1 MVRQVTVFVPA
12 SIANLGCGFDIMGM
26 AVESAGDILSM
37 EMDDGDGIE
46 IINRTDYDIPSNVDD
61 NVMTPSIRAMMAA
74 AGICK
79 HLKIT
84 LMCKIMPGSGIGS
97 SAASAA
103 GAVVALNYL
112 LGNRF
117 TEKEMIEFAMEG
129 EAISSGGARHADNVA
144 PAIVGGI
151 VLICSY
157 HPFEYI
163 RIPFPDTFCA
173 AIAHPRITVKTS
185 DSRAVL
191 PKDIPLKDAI
201 LQWANVGG
209 LVAGFMKS
217 DIGLVGRSMRDVI
230 VEPYRKQFIP
240 GFDELRDKLFA
251 AGAHAFNI
259 SGSGPSVFALCE
271 NEAKARELCVLL
283 SDHFLSR
290 GIEADSLVAHGDNR
304 GARVIF

>member
-1 MVRQVTVFVPA
+1 MVNQVTVFVPA

-37 EMDDGDGIE
+37 EMSDGDGIE
-46 IINRTDYDIPSNVDD
+46 IINRTDYDIPASVED
-61 NVMTPSIRAMMAA
+61 NVMTPSIRAMLAA
-74 AGICK
+74 AGVRK

-103 GAVVALNYL
+103 GAVVALNTL

-117 TEKEMIEFAMEG
+117 SEKEMIEFAMEG

-144 PAIVGGI
+144 PAIIGGI

-157 HPFEYI
+157 SPFEYI
-163 RIPFPDTFCA
+163 RIPFPATFCA

-185 DSRAVL
+185 ESRAVL
-191 PKDIPLKDAI
+191 PKEIPLKGAI

-209 LVAGFMKS
+209 LVAGFMNG
-217 DIGLVGRSMRDVI
+217 DMGLVGRSMRDVI

-240 GFDELRDKLFA
+240 GFDELREKLFE
-251 AGAHAFNI
+251 AGARAFNI
-259 SGSGPSVFALCE
+259 SGSGPSVFALCD
-271 NEAKARELCVLL
+271 NVKKAEELCIIM
-283 SDHFLSR
+283 SEHFQSK
-290 GIEADSLVAHGDNR
+290 GIDADALVALGDNR

>member
-1 MVRQVTVFVPA
+1 MEQVTVFIPA
-12 SIANLGCGFDIMGM
+12 SIANMGCGFDIMGM

-37 EMDDGDGIE
+37 EMSEGDGIE
-46 IINRTDYDIPSNVDD
+46 IINRTDYDIPSTVED
-61 NVMTPSIRAMMAA
+61 NVMTPSIRAMLNA
-74 AGICK
+74 AGVKKSI
-79 HLKIT
+79 KIT

-103 GAVVALNYL
+103 GAVVALNHL

-117 TEKEMIEFAMEG
+117 SEKEMVEFAMEG
-129 EAISSGGARHADNVA
+129 EALSSGGAKHADNVA
-144 PAIVGGI
+144 PAILGGI

-163 RIPFPDTFCA
+163 RIPFPETFCA

-185 DSRAVL
+185 ESRAVL
-191 PKDIPLKDAI
+191 PKDIPLHDAI

-209 LVAGFMKS
+209 LVAGFMNK
-217 DIGLVGRSMRDVI
+217 DMGFVGRSMRDVI
-230 VEPYRKQFIP
+230 VEPHRKRFIP
-240 GFDELRDKLFA
+240 GFDELRSKLAA
-251 AGAHAFNI
+251 AGATAFNI
-259 SGSGPSVFALCE
+259 SGSGPSVFALCDDE
-271 NEAKARELCVLL
+271 NKAKELCKIM
-283 SDHFLSR
+283 SDHFENL

>member
-1 MVRQVTVFVPA
+1 MVEQVTVFVPA

-37 EMDDGDGIE
+37 EMSEGDGIE
-46 IINRTDYDIPSNVDD
+46 IINRTDYDIPSSVDD
-61 NVMTPSIRAMMAA
+61 NVMTPSIRAMLAA
-74 AGICK
+74 AGVRK

-103 GAVVALNYL
+103 GAVVALNTL

-117 TEKEMIEFAMEG
+117 SEKEMVEFAMEG
-129 EAISSGGARHADNVA
+129 EALSSGGAKHADNVA
-144 PAIVGGI
+144 PAILGGI

-157 HPFEYI
+157 SPFEYI
-163 RIPFPDTFCA
+163 RIPFPDSFCT

-185 DSRAVL
+185 ESRAVL
-191 PKDIPLKDAI
+191 PKDIPLHDAI

-209 LVAGFMKS
+209 LVAGFMNR
-217 DIGLVGRSMRDVI
+217 DMGLVGRSMRDVI

-240 GFDELRDKLFA
+240 GYDDLREKLLA
-251 AGAHAFNI
+251 AGAKAFNI

-271 NEAKARELCVLL
+271 DEVKARELC
-283 SDHFLSR
+283 SIMTEHFMSR
-290 GIEADSLVAHGDNR
+290 GIFADSLVAHGDNR

>member
-1 MVRQVTVFVPA
+1 MEQVTVFIPA
-12 SIANLGCGFDIMGM
+12 SIANMGCGFDIMGM

-37 EMDDGDGIE
+37 EMSEGDGIE
-46 IINRTDYDIPSNVDD
+46 IINRTDYDIPSTVED
-61 NVMTPSIRAMMAA
+61 NVMTPSIRAMLNA
-74 AGICK
+74 AGVKKNI
-79 HLKIT
+79 KIT

-103 GAVVALNYL
+103 GAVVALNHL

-117 TEKEMIEFAMEG
+117 SEKEMVEFAMEG
-129 EAISSGGARHADNVA
+129 EALSSGGAKHADNVA
-144 PAIVGGI
+144 PAILGGI

-163 RIPFPDTFCA
+163 RIPFPETFCA

-185 DSRAVL
+185 ESRAVL
-191 PKDIPLKDAI
+191 PKDIPLHDAI

-209 LVAGFMKS
+209 LVAGFMNK
-217 DIGLVGRSMRDVI
+217 DMGLVGRSMRDVI
-230 VEPYRKQFIP
+230 VEPHRKKFIP
-240 GFDELRDKLFA
+240 GFDELRGKLAA
-251 AGAHAFNI
+251 AGATAFNI
-259 SGSGPSVFALCE
+259 SGSGPSVFALCDDE
-271 NEAKARELCVLL
+271 NKAKELCKIM
-283 SDHFLSR
+283 SDHFENL

>member
-1 MVRQVTVFVPA
+1 MNQVTVFVPA

-26 AVESAGDILSM
+26 AIESAGDILSM
-37 EMDDGDGIE
+37 EMSEGDGIE
-46 IINRTDYDIPSNVDD
+46 IINRTDYDIPSTVED
-61 NVMTPSIRAMMAA
+61 NVMTPAIRAMLAA
-74 AGICK
+74 AGVRK

-103 GAVVALNYL
+103 GAVVALNHL

-117 TEKEMIEFAMEG
+117 SEKEMVEFAMEG
-129 EAISSGGARHADNVA
+129 EALSSGGAQHADNVA
-144 PAIVGGI
+144 PAILGGI

-163 RIPFPDTFCA
+163 RIPFPEEFCA

-191 PKDIPLKDAI
+191 PKDIPLHDAI
-201 LQWANVGG
+201 LQWANIGG
-209 LVAGFMKS
+209 LVAGFMKK
-217 DIGLVGRSMRDVI
+217 DMGLVGRSMRDVI
-230 VEPYRKQFIP
+230 VEPHRKRFIP
-240 GFDELRDKLFA
+240 GFDELREKLNA
-251 AGAHAFNI
+251 AGAKAFNI
-259 SGSGPSVFALCE
+259 SGSGPSVFALCD
-271 NEAKARELCVLL
+271 NEEIAKALCAIM
-283 SDHFLSR
+283 SDHFR
-290 GIEADSLVAHGDNR
+290 QYGIDADSVVARGDNM

>member
-1 MVRQVTVFVPA
+1 MEQVTVFIPA
-12 SIANLGCGFDIMGM
+12 SIANMGCGFDIMGM

-37 EMDDGDGIE
+37 EMSEGDGIE
-46 IINRTDYDIPSNVDD
+46 IINRTDYDIPSTVED
-61 NVMTPSIRAMMAA
+61 NVMTPSIRAMLNA
-74 AGICK
+74 AGVKKNI
-79 HLKIT
+79 KIT

-103 GAVVALNYL
+103 GAVVALNHL

-117 TEKEMIEFAMEG
+117 SEKEMVEFAMEG
-129 EAISSGGARHADNVA
+129 EALSSGGAKHADNVA
-144 PAIVGGI
+144 PAILGGI

-163 RIPFPDTFCA
+163 RIPFPETFCA

-185 DSRAVL
+185 ESRAVL
-191 PKDIPLKDAI
+191 PKDIPLHDAI

-209 LVAGFMKS
+209 LVAGFMNK
-217 DIGLVGRSMRDVI
+217 DMGLVGRSMRDVI
-230 VEPYRKQFIP
+230 VEPHRKRFIP
-240 GFDELRDKLFA
+240 GFDELRGKLAA
-251 AGAHAFNI
+251 AGATAFNI
-259 SGSGPSVFALCE
+259 SGSGPSVFALCDDE
-271 NEAKARELCVLL
+271 NKAKELCKIM
-283 SDHFLSR
+283 SDHFENL